1 MQLLLLRGDLEH
13 NCLLLENTGEHKFL
27 DILCNDAWHSLVKG
41 TWVHNWH
48 LPSSNFGT
56 TVIKNAANLTG
67 ALLYISERVSLSF
80 VCLLWEQIP
89 NSRNDVYVIFLIYW
103 ELDGYLICK
112 LAMGNLEYPGRLL
125 GLRLAWIPQG
135 LGNRVVNLGKLQ
147 TPRASRWISNKDVMK
162 AALGLGGL
170 GCPEKQR
177 MYRDLNEGRKI
188 DPWRRVQGQ
197 KRSTLLLAH
206 ISLVLRNIAQ
216 VPQMIRLLFKGA
228 QGT

>member
-1 MQLLLLRGDLEH
+1 MGVERIGADLTPFHFPFLPPSLSHWGFWAFYWFSNSWSCLPRLLIFSCKWGLSMQLLLLRGDLEH
-13 NCLLLENTGEHKFL
+13 YCLLLENTGEHKFL

-48 LPSSNFGT
+48 LPNSNFGT

-80 VCLLWEQIP
+80 VCLLWEQVP
-89 NSRNDVYVIFLIYW
+89 NSRSDVYVIFLIYW

-135 LGNRVVNLGKLQ
+135 LGK
-147 TPRASRWISNKDVMK
+147 
-162 AALGLGGL
+162 
-170 GCPEKQR
+170 
-177 MYRDLNEGRKI
+177 
-188 DPWRRVQGQ
+188 
-197 KRSTLLLAH
+197 
-206 ISLVLRNIAQ
+206 
-216 VPQMIRLLFKGA
+216 
-228 QGT
+228 